1 VLGYVLLRFRFHPAP
16 VLLGFIL
23 GPLMEENLRRSL
35 VISRGEITVFLD
47 RPVSVALL
55 SLTLLLIFMPLL
67 KAMARRLC
75 MAYQSNAK

>member
-1 VLGYVLLRFRFHPAP
+1 LKPS
-16 VLLGFIL
+16 
-23 GPLMEENLRRSL
+23 ENGG
-35 VISRGEITVFLD
+35 ITITVFLD

-67 KAMARRLC
+67 KPMARRLR